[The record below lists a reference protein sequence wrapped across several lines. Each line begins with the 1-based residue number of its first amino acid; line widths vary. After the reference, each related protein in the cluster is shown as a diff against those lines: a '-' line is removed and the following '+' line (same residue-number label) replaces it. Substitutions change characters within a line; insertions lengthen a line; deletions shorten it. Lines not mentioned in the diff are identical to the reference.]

1 MKKNRGPLKA
11 VTLVRCLVSCFLA
24 VIILL
29 PVPQAAA
36 QMWQALPAVT
46 VGGAKNTGGW
56 RPRGGIAGLVA
67 YDTAYRE
74 FWAGH
79 GSHII
84 VSRDNGVSWSE
95 PKLPVPPSFYYR
107 DIAISAGAGR
117 ILGALITPDHI
128 FVKLEFD
135 RTRNCWTEIDSFRL
149 VQFHA
154 AVDSAAIFLEG
165 KFNSQGTAVIWELWV
180 SHAGDQT
187 WHSVTDLGE
196 IRQVE
201 QPMRLM
207 RSPYIQEVHPTIVA
221 VQSLDNWVEYSSET
235 GRTAR
240 TKIPPTALYYNYSA
254 NRDVIIAG
262 FRTLLPNPD
271 PNKSNKEIAYFN
283 IGVSTDGG
291 DTWHQYDTI
300 RFVNSDK
307 IVTNT
312 EYQQNHLQVS
322 IMHLHGNTVTI
333 VLADGTVFSTND
345 NGNTFWYRGVGE
357 FIVKDDEGLLAYP
370 ARETVRT
377 DSEGNMY
384 YVRQSGQL
392 LRTGQLLR
400 VPADIRQ
407 PLELVTKGKNF
418 YWFTLGDGT
427 MLAAGATYLARST
440 DAGSTWLLTGR
451 VTEQHKDQDY
461 TPVPQEKMIFD
472 RIVATDTNDVAVLSS
487 TGNIQ
492 AQYLGEDGVYRLDG
506 YYRLNWSYQGEV
518 KLWIGEYHSDEYVT
532 KNYEVASFTPDSVLD
547 LNQGIIYMKADSIAP
562 LPGEALPRRYESEKP
577 QFYQQSNSE
586 IFYQKTV
593 LWHSTDGGGTWQEI
607 GKGLTAD
614 SNGIPGTIASMLRL
628 RDGRLLCGMKGYTVY
643 TQTEFGTDNYDTSY
657 VGGGLWVSSDNGQNW
672 QELPHP
678 AVTGSNVW
686 FLKRKGDLNEQR
698 LATAVDGGTDTLVAS
713 VGTVE
718 TKRVLDE
725 IHEIGPDGNP
735 RFTGFYDTISV
746 TTMRDARIVT
756 STDGGVSWRV
766 TYNEPKSRPGFSPR
780 REIISRRDGS
790 LLAATVESG
799 VLWSPNGLVWTP
811 LGNDT
816 LNQTV
821 ILDIDVDTNDVVY
834 AATDKG
840 IFYINDRPTSVDDGK
855 LNIPSKNSRFFSMW
869 TYPAPVRTQVQVRL
883 NNVEALSNTIRS
895 LKLYNIYGTEVAD
908 YSTAIPQQ
916 SAGRAEFTLS
926 LPAHIASGVYL
937 LALDTGAGIVSS
949 KLFVAE

>member
-1 MKKNRGPLKA
+1 MNKKCGLVKA
-11 VTLVRCLVSCFLA
+11 VTMIRRLVSGFLA
-24 VIILL
+24 VIISQS
-29 PVPQAAA
+29 VPQVVA
-36 QMWQALPAVT
+36 QVWQALPAVT
-46 VGGAKNTGGW
+46 VGGAKYTGVW
-56 RPRGGIAGLVA
+56 RPVGGIAGLVA
-67 YDTAYRE
+67 YDTTYRE

-79 GSHII
+79 GSNII
-84 VSRDNGVSWSE
+84 VSRDNGISWSE
-95 PKLPVPPSFYYR
+95 PKLPIPPSPYYR
-107 DIAISAGAGR
+107 EMAISAGAGR
-117 ILGALITPDHI
+117 ILGALTNTY
-128 FVKLEFD
+128 KLRVNMEFD
-135 RTRNCWTEIDSFRL
+135 RVLDCWTEIDSFRL

-154 AVDSAAIFLEG
+154 IVDSAAIFLEG
-165 KFNSQGTAVIWELWV
+165 KFNSQGTAGIWDLWV

-196 IRQVE
+196 IKQVNYT
-201 QPMRLM
+201 MRLQG
-207 RSPYIQEVHPTIVA
+207 SPYIQEVHPTIVA
-221 VQSLDNWVEYSSET
+221 VQSLDNWIEYSSET

-254 NRDVIIAG
+254 NRDAIIAG

-271 PNKSNKEIAYFN
+271 PNKSNKEIPYFN

-291 DTWHQYDTI
+291 DTWRLFDTI
-300 RFVNSDK
+300 RFVNSDE

-312 EYQQNHLQVS
+312 EYQKNHLQVS
-322 IMHLHGNTVTI
+322 VMHLHGNTVTI

-357 FIVKDDEGLLAYP
+357 FVVKDDEGYLAYP

-392 LRTGQLLR
+392 LGTGRLFR

-418 YWFTLGDGT
+418 YWFTLGGGT
-427 MLAAGATYLARST
+427 MLAAGPTYLARST
-440 DAGSTWLLTGR
+440 DAGNTWLLTGT
-451 VTEQHKDQDY
+451 VTEQYEDQDY

-472 RIVATDTNDVAVLSS
+472 RIVATDTNDIAVLSS

-492 AQYLGEDGVYRLDG
+492 AQYLGGDGVYRLDG
-506 YYRLNWSYQGEV
+506 YYRLNWAYQGEV
-518 KLWIGEYHSDEYVT
+518 ELWIGEFHSDDYVT
-532 KNYEVASFTPDSVLD
+532 KNYEVADFTPDSVVD
-547 LNQGIIYMKADSIAP
+547 LNWGVIYMKADSAAP
-562 LPGEALPRRYESEKP
+562 LLGDSLPRAYEDKKP
-577 QFYQQSNSE
+577 RFYQQSNSE
-586 IFYQKTV
+586 VFCQKTV
-593 LWHSTDGGGTWQEI
+593 LWRTTDGGATWQEI
-607 GKGLTAD
+607 GKGLPAD
-614 SNGIPGTIASMLRL
+614 SNGRQGTIASILRL
-628 RDGRLLCGMKGYTVY
+628 RDGRLLCGMKGYTLY
-643 TQTEFGTDNYDTSY
+643 TQREFSTENYDTSY
-657 VGGGLWVSSDNGQNW
+657 VGGGLWVSSDNGQSW

-678 AVTGSNVW
+678 AVAGSNVW

-698 LATAVDGGTDTLVAS
+698 LATVVDGGTDTLVAS

-718 TKRVLDE
+718 TKRVLDAY
-725 IHEIGPDGNP
+725 GQ
-735 RFTGFYDTISV
+735 TVSV

-756 STDGGVSWRV
+756 STDGGVSWKV

-855 LNIPSKNSRFFSMW
+855 LNIPSRNGRFFSMW
-869 TYPAPVRTQVQVRL
+869 TYPTPVRTQVQVRL
-883 NNVEALSNTIRS
+883 NNVEALGNTIRS

-916 SAGRAEFTLS
+916 SAGRAEFTIN